1 MYKSLHMYIN
11 HVVRR
16 KTLCTDG
23 TSLFMGWDVTVCAYK
38 YMYYI
43 LQKWKLF
50 IYGKYKNKKSH
61 TIMKPSPS
69 RSIIVTFPL
78 HVKHGQLLQRV
89 QNAAARLIY

>member
-16 KTLCTDG
+16 KTLF
-23 TSLFMGWDVTVCAYK
+23 LYRWDVTVYAYK
-38 YMYYI
+38 YMYYR

-69 RSIIVTFPL
+69 
-78 HVKHGQLLQRV
+78 
-89 QNAAARLIY
+89 